1 MLPAT
6 NIDHVKAKETIMF
19 ERLIRFAIDQR
30 WLVMLAVAAMAGLGI
45 YSYQKLPIDAVPD
58 ITNVQVQINTQSAGY
73 SPLETEQRV
82 TFPIETAM
90 AGLPNLEQTRSLSR
104 YGLSQVTVIFKDGTD
119 IYFARQMINERLQ
132 EAKESLPAGITPK
145 MGPVSTGLGEIYL
158 WTVETQDGAKKPD
171 GTPYTPTDL
180 REIQDWII
188 KPQLRNVTG
197 VTEINAIGGYAKQYQ
212 VAPYPEK
219 LAAYGISL
227 QDVVTAL
234 ERNNSNVG
242 AGYIERQGE
251 QLLIRAP
258 GQVASKDD
266 IGNIVVANVQGVAI
280 RIRDVADVVLGRE
293 LRTGAATENGREVV
307 LGTVFMLI
315 GQNSRAVSQA
325 VDKKMVEINRSLP
338 KGVHA
343 VTVYDRT
350 VLVDKAINTVKKN
363 LLEGAVLVIA
373 ILFLFLGNIRAA
385 IITAMVI
392 PLAMLFTF
400 TGMVQYHVSAN
411 LMSLGAL
418 DFGIII
424 DGAVVIVENCVRRLA
439 HAQQKL
445 GRPLTLQ
452 ERFQEVFAASQEARR
467 PLLYG
472 QLIIMVVY
480 LPIFAL
486 TGVEGRMFTPMALTV
501 VIALLG
507 AMLLSITFIPAAVAL
522 FIGDKVAEKENAIM
536 RAAKRWYA
544 PLLDKVMRNT
554 PVVLTGAA
562 VAVVLSGL
570 LATRMGSEFV
580 PSLNEGDIAI
590 QALRIPGTSLSQSL
604 AMQRQLESKLMA
616 NHKEIARV
624 FARTGTA
631 EIASDPMPP
640 NISDGYIMLKPRDA
654 WPEPKK
660 SREQLLAEIEATATS
675 LPGNNYEFSQPIQLR
690 FNELISGVRSD
701 VAVKLFGDDMA
712 VLDST
717 AAKIAGVL
725 GKIPGATEVKVEQTT
740 GLPMLTVQ
748 IDREQ
753 TARYGLNIADV
764 QSAIATAIGGQE
776 AGTLFQGDR
785 RFDIVVRLPDSLRS
799 DLEQLKRL
807 PIALPLGAAA
817 EGRARF
823 IPLGEVA
830 SLQVAP
836 GPNQIS
842 REDGKRRIVI
852 SANVRGRD
860 IGSFVA
866 DATQQLQA
874 QVAIP
879 AGYWTSWGGQ
889 FEQLQSATKRL
900 ELVVPVALALV
911 FVLLFAMFGNVK
923 DGLLVFSGIP
933 FALTGG
939 IVALWLRD
947 IPMSISAAVGFI
959 ALSGVAVLNG
969 LVMIAYIRQLREQGM
984 PLQNAIREGAITRL
998 RPVLMT
1004 ALVASLG
1011 FVPMAIAT
1019 GTGAEVQRP
1028 LATVVIGG
1036 ILSSTALTL
1045 LVLPLL
1051 YRLAYA
1057 VRGRSE

>member
-1 MLPAT
+1 
-6 NIDHVKAKETIMF
+6 MF
-19 ERLIRFAIDQR
+19 ERLIRFAIAQR
-30 WLVMLAVAAMAGLGI
+30 SLVMLAVAAMAAFGI
-45 YSYQKLPIDAVPD
+45 YSYQQLPIDAVPD
-58 ITNVQVQINTQSAGY
+58 ITNVQVQINTAAAGY
-73 SPLETEQRV
+73 SPLETEQRI

-90 AGLPNLEQTRSLSR
+90 AGLPKLEETRSLSR

-158 WTVETQDGAKKPD
+158 WTVETKPGAKKPD

-188 KPQLRNVTG
+188 KPQLRNVLG

-212 VAPYPEK
+212 VAPHPDK
-219 LAAYGISL
+219 LGSYGISL
-227 QDVVTAL
+227 QEIVAAL

-258 GQVASKDD
+258 GQVGNRDD
-266 IGNIVVANVQGVAI
+266 IANIVVANREGVAI
-280 RIRDVADVVLGRE
+280 RIRDVADVVIGRE

-338 KGVHA
+338 EGVHA

-373 ILFLFLGNIRAA
+373 ILFMFLGNIRAA
-385 IITAMVI
+385 LITAMVI

-400 TGMVQYHVSAN
+400 TGMLQYHVSAN

-445 GRPLTLQ
+445 GRRLTLQ
-452 ERFQEVFAASQEARR
+452 ERFEEVFAASQEARR

-486 TGVEGRMFTPMALTV
+486 TGVEGRMFTPMAFTV

-522 FIGDKVAEKENAIM
+522 FIGDKVAEKENALM
-536 RAAKRWYA
+536 RTAKRWYA
-544 PLLDKVMRNT
+544 PALDKVMGNT
-554 PVVLTGAA
+554 PVVLVFAA
-562 VAVVLSGL
+562 VAVMLSGL

-590 QALRIPGTSLSQSL
+590 QALRIPGTSLTQSL
-604 AMQRQLESKLMA
+604 AMQQQLETRLMN
-616 NHKEIARV
+616 NHKEIERV

-640 NISDGYIMLKPRDA
+640 NISDGYIMLKPRA
-654 WPEPKK
+654 QWPQPNKP
-660 SREQLLAEIEATATS
+660 REQLLAEIETTANS
-675 LPGNNYEFSQPIQLR
+675 LPGSNYEFSQPIQLR

-701 VAVKLFGDDMA
+701 VAVKLYGDDMA
-712 VLDST
+712 VLDAT
-717 AAKIAGVL
+717 AASIAGVL
-725 GKIPGATEVKVEQTT
+725 GKVAGATEVKVEQTS

-753 TARYGLNIADV
+753 TARYGLNMADV
-764 QSAIATAIGGQE
+764 QAAISTAIGGQQ
-776 AGTLFQGDR
+776 AGTVFQGDR

-807 PIALPLGAAA
+807 PLALPQGASA

-866 DATQQLQA
+866 EATRQLQS
-874 QVAIP
+874 QVKIP

-889 FEQLQSATKRL
+889 FEQLQSATARL
-900 ELVVPVALALV
+900 QLVVPLALGLV
-911 FVLLFAMFGNVK
+911 FILLFAMFGNVK

-939 IVALWLRD
+939 ILALWLRD
-947 IPMSISAAVGFI
+947 IPLSISAAVGFI

-969 LVMIAYIRQLREQGM
+969 LVMIAFIRQLREQGL
-984 PLQNAIREGAITRL
+984 PLQQAIRDGALSRL

-1036 ILSSTALTL
+1036 ILSSTVLTL

-1057 VRGRSE
+1057 RKQHA